1 MHVTYK
7 IKLHH
12 LTKLFI
18 FVGSGT
24 KAVVPNIHIISADK
38 RLKDMMKKAKQDKR
52 NATGATSSKSS
63 SSSSLALSSAK
74 SSQDKSLLYKI
85 KSGVE

>member
-1 MHVTYK
+1 MT
-7 IKLHH
+7 
-12 LTKLFI
+12 
-18 FVGSGT
+18 
-24 KAVVPNIHIISADK
+24 PNIHIISADK

-52 NATGATSSKSS
+52 NTGTATSSKNSS
-63 SSSSLALSSAK
+63 SNTSALSSVK

>member
-1 MHVTYK
+1 MT
-7 IKLHH
+7 
-12 LTKLFI
+12 
-18 FVGSGT
+18 
-24 KAVVPNIHIISADK
+24 PNIHIISADK

-52 NATGATSSKSS
+52 NTGTATNSKNSS
-63 SSSSLALSSAK
+63 SSTSALSSVK